1 MGGKH
6 RCFPVYGSSMRRDI
20 TPDEEAK
27 RLYQLKDHFGYT
39 DFKIRIG
46 SVFGNDQD
54 YWEGRTEAIVPTVR
68 EAIGEETALRV
79 DAITVVIDRKKLLR
93 WGEC

>member
-39 DFKIRIG
+39 AFKIRIG

-54 YWEGRTEAIVPTVR
+54 Y
-68 EAIGEETALRV
+68 
-79 DAITVVIDRKKLLR
+79 
-93 WGEC
+93 